1 MGELKVLAT
10 EREVPFK
17 GLTRQKVLD
26 DLKANGW
33 LPDDRPPPEIKESAA
48 RNYLHWLGFHQA
60 VCGKGVFV
68 DGHDRPDVV
77 LYRPEFCAKYMEYY
91 RSPLFLGPTACRFLY
106 FAAFYPIP
114 ARVACL
120 VFFLLSF
127 GVYRVPF
134 LSVSLSPFAFLCTFL
149 TLSRFVST

>member
-1 MGELKVLAT
+1 MKVLAT
-10 EREVPFK
+10 ERQVPFK

-33 LPDDRPPPEIKESAA
+33 LPDDRPPPQIKQSAA

-91 RSPLFLGPTACRFLY
+91 RQGPNWYKMPGSDEYVDKDKIDDVTEFNKEMYMGLGGMIHPDAIERARCSPPHQFPSFSLSLS
-106 FAAFYPIP
+106 
-114 ARVACL
+114 V
-120 VFFLLSF
+120 LSF
-127 GVYRVPF
+127 D
-134 LSVSLSPFAFLCTFL
+134 
-149 TLSRFVST
+149 